1 MTTASRRVVA
11 PLVALLVAPLG
22 SPASAQSSR
31 EAEAPTTPPGWAI
44 TPSLAVAELWD
55 DNPTLADADELRTG
69 DFITSV
75 RPTLALGYRG
85 RRTTLSGGY
94 GGTFEFFRNLV
105 DLNTND
111 HRASLELESRL
122 TRRVTLFARDQ
133 AALSPTTADV
143 ADLSATVLR
152 RQTTKMNG
160 FRGGVEAT
168 LARRT
173 TLTTAY
179 STQWVAFERE
189 DVDPAPVPI
198 VVPRPLP
205 PSAGTPQDDAFLQGG
220 QSHGMNAALRQRVS
234 AHVTLGGDYEFQ
246 HSIVADGSERSDVQ
260 NALFVAEIKLSPT
273 VALGA
278 GAGYAWLLPG
288 QNEPRRDGPALKA
301 GLAWRARRATADLSY
316 RRSFVPS
323 FGFGGTFQ
331 NEELR
336 AGVRLPLSQW
346 IEWSGGAVASN
357 SEPLRPGDPSL
368 QTISFQSSL
377 GWTIKR
383 RLRFEGFGG
392 YIFQDSGLAGGR
404 VGRTRAGIQASVTDT
419 MRAR

>member
-1 MTTASRRVVA
+1 MVA
-11 PLVALLVAPLG
+11 PLVALLAAPLG

-31 EAEAPTTPPGWAI
+31 EPETAPTPAGWTV
-44 TPSLAVAELWD
+44 TPSLAVGELWD
-55 DNPTLADADELRTG
+55 DNPTLAGADESRIG
-69 DFITSV
+69 DFVTSV
-75 RPTLALGYRG
+75 RPTVALGYRG

-105 DLNTND
+105 ELNTND
-111 HRASLELESRL
+111 HRASLELESKL

-152 RQTTKMNG
+152 RQTTRMNG

-168 LARRT
+168 LARHT

-189 DVDPAPVPI
+189 DVDPAPAPI
-198 VVPRPLP
+198 VVPVPRPLP
-205 PSAGTPQDDAFLQGG
+205 PATPAADAFLQGG
-220 QSHGMNAALRQRVS
+220 HSHGLTASLRQRVS
-234 AHVTLGGDYEFQ
+234 ARVALGGDYEFQ
-246 HSIVADGSERSDVQ
+246 RSIVADSSERSDVQ
-260 NALFVAEIKLSPT
+260 NALFVSEFRLSPS
-273 VALGA
+273 VAFAA

-288 QNEPRRDGPALKA
+288 RNEPRRDGPALQA
-301 GLAWRARRATADLSY
+301 GLVWRGRRSNADLSY
-316 RRSFVPS
+316 RRTFVPS

-336 AGVRLPLSQW
+336 AGVRLPLSRW
-346 IEWSGGAVASN
+346 IDWGAGAAASN

-368 QTISFQSSL
+368 QTVSVQSSL
-377 GWTIKR
+377 GWTVKR
-383 RLRFEGFGG
+383 RLRFEGFGA

-404 VGRTRAGIQASVTDT
+404 VGRTRAGVQASVTDT